1 LLINQTFPKGFQSVI
16 VWESTAPQAMDDL
29 SPFAK
34 QLIRECEGIPI
45 PKLTDILYTVATYA
59 YSGFDEIMEVISELE
74 KL

>member
-1 LLINQTFPKGFQSVI
+1 
-16 VWESTAPQAMDDL
+16 MDDL

-45 PKLTDILYTVATYA
+45 PKLTDILCTVATYVD
-59 YSGFDEIMEVISELE
+59 SGFDEIMEVVSELE